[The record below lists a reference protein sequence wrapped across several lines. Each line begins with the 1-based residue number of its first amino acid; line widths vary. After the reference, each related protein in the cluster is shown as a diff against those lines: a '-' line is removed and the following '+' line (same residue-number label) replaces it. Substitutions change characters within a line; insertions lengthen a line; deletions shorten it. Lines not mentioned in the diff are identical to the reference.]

1 MAKRALYDL
10 TLQLSAN
17 AAELK
22 KGLDEASNKLNRF
35 EKTGGAVFKGMKTAA
50 LGLVAALGVAGIGG
64 ALKQIMESTDA
75 TADLFEKKMAGIKGV
90 ASAVAEN
97 LANLDF
103 SVSLKE
109 AFKAAQDYADAL
121 DYLDDR
127 RMGIDII
134 SAKNATR
141 VQQLRNELRD
151 SNITR
156 ERAVEIEKELKS
168 LYEEEYILQKQTAN
182 DALTAIE
189 DKYKTR
195 YQITTDEAQLIKQYL
210 EDLGRM
216 DKITKGNLDNAME
229 AQREYEK
236 WYSRN
241 SINIEKG
248 LYDQDKRKKLEDAI
262 VEASAQVTEEYK
274 KYIPIASVIN
284 GLTTEQREEIKNI
297 IVDWEGA
304 QQGLLKY
311 EAAAIRAGNVVEK
324 QSKKVKEIAEAYASI
339 IANWNPGSGN
349 MTPMSTDEYNAQFD
363 DDLKYGS
370 VKDNADYIASQQAIA
385 KAAEERAQRIADA
398 NEKETASVLA
408 NAQNYYDVTNGIVSA
423 LNTIHDSI
431 VSAMDDGSLSF
442 AEGMNIMTKAAL
454 SFVQIAPALIAAEVL
469 TTEASKGLIGVALG
483 IAAATTALG
492 FLASIGKKENKYA
505 SGTNYSKGGW
515 ALVGENGPE
524 RVFLPTGSIVDNAAK
539 TKRALSANDSNLQ
552 LTARVSGKDLLF
564 VVEEA
569 QRTKENSY

>member
-64 ALKQIMESTDA
+64 ALKQVMDSTQA

-103 SVSLKE
+103 SVSLKD
-109 AFKAAQDYADAL
+109 AYKAAQDYAVML
-121 DYLDDR
+121 DYLGDR
-127 RMGIDII
+127 RNGLEII
-134 SAKNATR
+134 SAKNATK
-141 VQQLRNELRD
+141 VLELRNELRD
-151 SNITR
+151 TNITR
-156 ERAVEIEKELKS
+156 ERAIEIEKELKT
-168 LYEEEYILQKQTAN
+168 LYEEEYKLQKQTAD
-182 DALTAIE
+182 DALSGIE
-189 DKYKTR
+189 EKYKTR
-195 YQITTDEAQLIKQYL
+195 YNLTLDEAKLIKQFL

-216 DKITKGNLDNAME
+216 DKATADNLNNAQT
-229 AQREYEK
+229 AQMNYDR

-241 SINIEKG
+241 SENIKKG
-248 LYDQDKRKKLEDAI
+248 LYSQEKRTELENAI
-262 VEASAQVTEEYK
+262 VEATALVTEEYR
-274 KYIPIASVIN
+274 KYIPIATALN
-284 GLTTEQREEIKNI
+284 GLTDDQRTEIKGI
-297 IVDWEGA
+297 IVDWENA

-324 QSKKVKEIAEAYASI
+324 QSKSVKEIAEAYASI
-339 IANWNPGSGN
+339 IANWNPGSGT
-349 MTPMSTDEYNAQFD
+349 MTPMSTDEYNAQYD

-431 VSAMDDGSLSF
+431 VSAMEDGSLSF

-483 IAAATTALG
+483 IAAATTAIG
-492 FLASIGKKENKYA
+492 FLSSIGKENKYA

-539 TKRALSANDSNLQ
+539 TKRSMENGNMIGG
-552 LTARVSGKDLLF
+552 RF
-564 VVEEA
+564 VFELGNGVLEA
-569 QRTKENSY
+569 AQYQNERFKRSYA